1 MLIARLSLKAPVKCL
16 PACLPWLHGFL
27 LRTLL
32 TWSSF
37 LAEVSLLWQL
47 LWVPWLP
54 WDEGEG
60 GVQRAMETLRKVG
73 AAAILKE
80 LKVPRVGGKW
90 VSGPSASESG
100 ADTGRADIQEN
111 KSISL
116 RLRWRLGKGNGTPLQ
131 YSCLENLMDRGAWWA
146 SIYGV
151 AQSWTQ
157 LKRLSSSSHW
167 RLPWWFSG

>member
-1 MLIARLSLKAPVKCL
+1 MLIGRLFLKAPVKCL
-16 PACLPWLHGFL
+16 PACRGCTGFCSEL
-27 LRTLL
+27 CSPGPPSQQR
-32 TWSSF
+32 F
-37 LAEVSLLWQL
+37 LCFGGFFESHDCPEMRVRGCIESDGDPQKSGGSCHT
-47 LWVPWLP
+47 
-54 WDEGEG
+54 EGAKG
-60 GVQRAMETLRKVG
+60 STC
-73 AAAILKE
+73 
-80 LKVPRVGGKW
+80 GGKW

-100 ADTGRADIQEN
+100 ADTGRADVQEN

-157 LKRLSSSSHW
+157 VKRLSSSSHW
-167 RLPWWFSG
+167 RLPWEFSG